1 MRKKNEY
8 SRIIQSVDSWN
19 KESKGVQI
27 QLFHHAV
34 EKNIH
39 SFYSSSS
46 FSHKSTG
53 NAFSES
59 GLSRDEVQIIGHIDD
74 ETGSKED
81 LLDQVEKF
89 LLDLKIDYLDL
100 LVHPPNSEILL
111 PALQQCRTQ
120 GKIFETAG
128 INDYGK
134 PVLKPES
141 QAENVIFENFKLT
154 TANCKTLTFH
164 GTASEEVPKMLFL
177 EGELFE
183 DHQTL
188 NAMAQKYDL
197 SPAEFFYAWLFN
209 HPANFHLVVSGGKEH
224 MDSLARALHVK
235 IIEQD
240 WNNFPKEL

>member
-8 SRIIQSVDSWN
+8 SRIIQSVNNWD

-39 SFYSSSS
+39 SFYCSSS

-100 LVHPPNSEILL
+100 LVHPPNTEVLL
-111 PALQQCRTQ
+111 PALEQCRTQ
-120 GKIFETAG
+120 GKIFETASSY
-128 INDYGK
+128 DYGK
-134 PVLKPES
+134 PVTNPES
-141 QAENVIFENFKLT
+141 QGENVIFENFKLT
-154 TANCKTLTFH
+154 PANFKTLTFQ

-177 EGELFE
+177 EGELFD
-183 DHQTL
+183 DHEAL
-188 NAMAQKYDL
+188 HVMAPKYDL
-197 SPAEFFYAWLFN
+197 SPAEFLYAWLFN
-209 HPANFHLVVSGGKEH
+209 HPANFHLVTSGGKEH
-224 MDSLARALHVK
+224 MDSLVRALHVK